1 MSFGLKCASN
11 SFIRA
16 LQQVLFPLREFCDS
30 YVDDIA
36 TFTLGQTND
45 RQESWPLHLGQARA
59 FLSAMRKAV
68 LTLKQEKCKFAQH
81 ELILL
86 DI

>member
-1 MSFGLKCASN
+1 MPFGLKCASN

-36 TFTLGQTND
+36 TITSGQTND
-45 RQESWPLHLGQARA
+45 RRDSWPLHLEKART
-59 FLSAMRKAV
+59 FLSAMRKAG
-68 LTLKQEKCKFAQH
+68 LTLN
-81 ELILL
+81 
-86 DI
+86 